1 MLQAVVSNGQGHKDF
16 DTIRTMLQLFEGGR
30 LKRDKV
36 HMMFE
41 SARLR
46 RENDSLR
53 KEVESSKKLQQKI
66 IEREIHLKKKLI
78 DLKNELVRIRVA
90 YDMGE
95 YQSLV
100 TGSGKSPNIKSISN
114 TATKKQVENNDL
126 PSYEKVKQYVEDLA
140 VLRENLLKIEF
151 RNIELEELM
160 TKKDRDIE
168 ELQAYNKDIQAQL
181 KFTMNRSTDDT

>member
-16 DTIRTMLQLFEGGR
+16 DSIRTMLQLFEGGR

-36 HMMFE
+36 HMTFD

-53 KEVESSKKLQQKI
+53 KEVESSKTLQQKV
-66 IEREIHLKKKLI
+66 IEREIHLKKRLI
-78 DLKNELVRIRVA
+78 DLKNELVRIRVT

-100 TGSGKSPNIKSISN
+100 TGGKSPSNKHISN

-126 PSYEKVKQYVEDLA
+126 PSYEKVK
-140 VLRENLLKIEF
+140 
-151 RNIELEELM
+151 
-160 TKKDRDIE
+160 
-168 ELQAYNKDIQAQL
+168 
-181 KFTMNRSTDDT
+181 